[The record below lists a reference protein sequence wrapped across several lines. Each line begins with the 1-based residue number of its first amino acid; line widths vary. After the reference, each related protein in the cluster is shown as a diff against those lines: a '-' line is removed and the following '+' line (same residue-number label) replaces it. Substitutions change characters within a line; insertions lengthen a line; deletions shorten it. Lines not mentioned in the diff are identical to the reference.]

1 MSWKCGPLSLSLL
14 LGNSLAFKGIYSF
27 IFILIINLLV
37 GVFGIFMVVAYMLV
51 VARYF
56 LFSFLCRIMDIADCI
71 AIAPAVMTISG
82 SIFQPLLIMLSINGL
97 T

>member
-1 MSWKCGPLSLSLL
+1 
-14 LGNSLAFKGIYSF
+14 
-27 IFILIINLLV
+27 
-37 GVFGIFMVVAYMLV
+37 MLV

-56 LFSFLCRIMDIADCI
+56 LFSFLCRIMDIADCT